1 MSNEK
6 VMSLSKKRGIIYP
19 SFEIYSGVAGF
30 YDYGPLGGLL
40 KNNIM

>member
-6 VMSLSKKRGIIYP
+6 VMSISKKRGILYP

-30 YDYGPLGGLL
+30 YDYGPIGGLL
-40 KNNIM
+40 K